1 MVNKPRLICN
11 CGNSSEPISLIL
23 MPKQIGSIDVK
34 IVATNPINL
43 TENNISPDCAETRS
57 ISFIPQSLIKQLT
70 VNPIG
75 IVSKQVHNHVICSD
89 YNNSSVE
96 RKTLHKRKYHY

>member
-1 MVNKPRLICN
+1 VVNKPKLTCN

-23 MPKQIGSIDVK
+23 IPKQIGSIDVK

-43 TENNISPDCAETRS
+43 TEYNIGPDCAQTQS
-57 ISFIPQSLIKQLT
+57 IFFTPQSLIKQLT
-70 VNPIG
+70 VSPLG

-96 RKTLHKRKYHY
+96 RKYYH